1 MGKGVMFLAT
11 SFLFVVQA
19 KALNLGAVEIAG
31 TSCETPV
38 GAHGLAEVSEG
49 RFVIPTGL
57 YLKKEEDKRVARGS
71 CTFALNLKAA
81 AGKKIV
87 VSNSHQLASLRAYPS
102 QTKARMD
109 LEIFKAGSQGVKQI
123 LEVEAID
130 QPSRVN
136 KSLGQQ
142 EVLIET
148 ECGGSAI
155 LRGNLAATLMGEGK
169 ARAFARNLYV
179 DIAEVDCN

>member
-1 MGKGVMFLAT
+1 MSKSALILAT
-11 SFLFVVQA
+11 GFLFVVQA
-19 KALNLGAVEIAG
+19 KALNLGTVEIAG
-31 TSCETPV
+31 NACENQV
-38 GAHGLAEVSEG
+38 GTHDVTEVSEG

-57 YLKKEEDKRVARGS
+57 YLKKEEDKRVARGT
-71 CTFALNLKAA
+71 CTFALPLKAS

-87 VSNSHQLASLRAYPS
+87 VSDSHQLASLRAYPA
-102 QTKARMD
+102 QTKARID
-109 LEIFKAGSQGVKQI
+109 LEIFKAGSQGVKQT

-130 QPSRVN
+130 QASKVN

-142 EVLIET
+142 ETVVET

-169 ARAFARNLYV
+169 ARAFARNLYLN
-179 DIAEVDCN
+179 IAEVDCN

>member
-1 MGKGVMFLAT
+1 MGKGVMFLAA

-19 KALNLGAVEIAG
+19 KALNLGTVEIAG

-38 GAHGLAEVSEG
+38 GAHELAEVSEG

-130 QPSRVN
+130 QASKVN